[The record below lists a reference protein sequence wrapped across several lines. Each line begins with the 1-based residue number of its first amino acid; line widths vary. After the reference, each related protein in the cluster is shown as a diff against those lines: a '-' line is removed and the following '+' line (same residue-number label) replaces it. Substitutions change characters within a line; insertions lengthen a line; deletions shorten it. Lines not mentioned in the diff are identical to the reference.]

1 MPHSIGRTSAEMLRP
16 IGGCTEAMVCFDTN
30 HLLLESHAD
39 FIGALG
45 DRIATIHLSDY
56 DGRDERHW
64 LPGRGVIDWPDLCR
78 SAADGITG
86 ESISSRCT
94 TAKPRAATS

>member
-1 MPHSIGRTSAEMLRP
+1 
-16 IGGCTEAMVCFDTN
+16 MVCFDTN

-45 DRIATIHLSDY
+45 DRIATVHLSDY

-64 LPGRGVIDWPDLCR
+64 LPGKGVIDWPALCR
-78 SAADGITG
+78 SLRRAGYLGVYIFAVHHG
-86 ESISSRCT
+86 E
-94 TAKPRAATS
+94 ATCRDLVKAYGQVLRNK